1 MVIIVSTEHLFEFG
15 DAVEDVNNNSSNCVI
30 RTFNAGLSCTLNSS
44 GIIVGVNKVLD
55 SALYHVIVHVTLQVG
70 SENAEVEDTLS
81 ILFEV
86 QATQQ
91 NQTILIAEGTLKDTL
106 ITTVDLKVNDTNP
119 SIQGNAHFL
128 SMDSNGLV
136 KTNQTTLLDTDF
148 VSQMFTAI
156 VYDNIFLNIVVY
168 KLSHQISINEN
179 TNATVIC
186 KTDPMVNSAILQTGN
201 YKNLLLLPD
210 GSIVVNV
217 PFDYEMIKE
226 YTFDLFGQVDDKN
239 FTIKIALNI
248 LDVNDNPPVLD
259 NNYMFTVTNSQ
270 LRVIVGVVPATD
282 PDTVGVLNYS
292 ITDEGADSRFQIGSF
307 GEVSMVN
314 TSWGGNATVTVT
326 DGVFYVNASVT
337 VNVVSAETNDT
348 HQQFNVSNCSI
359 FENKDKGTSLC
370 SVFKN
375 GYVDYAFDPLSDRT
389 KFNLNSTTVGIV
401 LYLIC
406 FIDNKINVMK
416 VELIFK

>member
-15 DAVEDVNNNSSNCVI
+15 DAVEDVNSNSSNCVI
-30 RTFNAGLSCTLNSS
+30 RTFNSGFNCSLNSS
-44 GIIVGVNKVLD
+44 GIIVGVNKVLG
-55 SALYHVIVHVTLQVG
+55 SALYHVIVHVTLQIG

-119 SIQGNAHFL
+119 SLQGNAHFL

-168 KLSHQISINEN
+168 KMSHQISINEN

-186 KTDPMVNSAILQTGN
+186 KTDQRVDSTLLQTKD
-201 YKNLLLLPD
+201 YLLLLPD
-210 GSIVVNV
+210 GSIVVKE

-226 YTFDLFGQVDDKN
+226 YMFELFGQVDDKN
-239 FTIKIALNI
+239 FTIKITLNI
-248 LDVNDNPPVLD
+248 LDLNDNPPVLD

-270 LRVIVGVVPATD
+270 LRAIVGVVPATD

-292 ITDEGADSRFQIGSF
+292 ITDESGDSRFQIGSF

-314 TSWGGNATVTVT
+314 TRRGGNATVTVT

-337 VNVVSAETNDT
+337 VNVVSGETNDT
-348 HQQFNVSNCSI
+348 HETFVFNCSI

-370 SVFKN
+370 SVFKE
-375 GYVDYAFDPLSDRT
+375 GYVDYVFDHLSDRT

>member
-15 DAVEDVNNNSSNCVI
+15 DAVEDVNSNSSNCVI
-30 RTFNAGLSCTLNSS
+30 RTFNSGFNCSLNSS
-44 GIIVGVNKVLD
+44 GIIVGVNKVLG
-55 SALYHVIVHVTLQVG
+55 SALYHVIVHVTLQIG

-106 ITTVDLKVNDTNP
+106 ITTVDLKVNDTN
-119 SIQGNAHFL
+119 SSLQGNAHFL

-168 KLSHQISINEN
+168 KMSHQISINEN

-186 KTDPMVNSAILQTGN
+186 KTDPMVNSALLQT
-201 YKNLLLLPD
+201 KDFLLLLPD
-210 GSIVVNV
+210 GSIVVKE

-226 YTFDLFGQVDDKN
+226 YMFELFGQVDDKN
-239 FTIKIALNI
+239 FTIKITLNI
-248 LDVNDNPPVLD
+248 LDLNDNPPVLD

-270 LRVIVGVVPATD
+270 LRAIVGVVPATD
-282 PDTVGVLNYS
+282 PDTVGVLRYN
-292 ITDEGADSRFQIGSF
+292 ITDEGGDSRFQIGSF

-314 TSWGGNATVTVT
+314 TRRGGNATVTVT

-337 VNVVSAETNDT
+337 VNVVSGETNDT
-348 HQQFNVSNCSI
+348 HETFVFNCSI

-370 SVFKN
+370 SVFKE
-375 GYVDYAFDPLSDRT
+375 GYVDYVFDPLSDRT

>member
-15 DAVEDVNNNSSNCVI
+15 DAVEDVNSNSSNCVI
-30 RTFNAGLSCTLNSS
+30 RTFNSGFNCSLNSS

-55 SALYHVIVHVTLQVG
+55 SALYHVIVHVTLQIG

-91 NQTILIAEGTLKDTL
+91 NQTIIIAEGTLKDTL

-119 SIQGNAHFL
+119 SLQGNAHFL

-168 KLSHQISINEN
+168 KMSHQTSINEN
-179 TNATVIC
+179 TNGTVIC
-186 KTDPMVNSAILQTGN
+186 KTDQRVDSTLLQTEN
-201 YKNLLLLPD
+201 YSLLLPD
-210 GSIVVNV
+210 GSIVVKE

-248 LDVNDNPPVLD
+248 LDVNDNPPILGND
-259 NNYMFTVTNSQ
+259 YIFIVTNSQ
-270 LRVIVGVVPATD
+270 LRAFVGVVSATD

-292 ITDEGADSRFQIGSF
+292 ITDEGGDSRFLIGSF

-314 TSWGGNATVTVT
+314 TRRGGNAIVTVT

-348 HQQFNVSNCSI
+348 HETFVFNCNVS
-359 FENKDKGTSLC
+359 ENSTKGTTFC
-370 SVFKN
+370 NVSVK
-375 GYVDYAFDPLSDRT
+375 GYIKYAFDHQSDRT
-389 KFNLNSTTVGIV
+389 KFNLNSNTVGIV
-401 LYLIC
+401 LYFIC
-406 FIDNKINVMK
+406 FIDNNINVMK
-416 VELIFK
+416 VEVIFK

>member
-15 DAVEDVNNNSSNCVI
+15 DAVEDVNSNSSNCVI
-30 RTFNAGLSCTLNSS
+30 RTFNAGFSCTLNSS
-44 GIIVGVNKVLD
+44 GIIVGVNKVLG
-55 SALYHVIVHVTLQVG
+55 SALYHVIVHVTLQIG

-119 SIQGNAHFL
+119 SLQGNAHFL

-168 KLSHQISINEN
+168 KMSHQISINEN

-186 KTDPMVNSAILQTGN
+186 KTDQRVENALLQTQD
-201 YKNLLLLPD
+201 YLLLLPE
-210 GSIVVNV
+210 GSIVVKE

-226 YTFDLFGQVDDKN
+226 YMFELFGQVDDKN
-239 FTIKIALNI
+239 FTIKITLNI
-248 LDVNDNPPVLD
+248 LDLNDNPPVLD

-270 LRVIVGVVPATD
+270 LRAIVGVVPATD

-292 ITDEGADSRFQIGSF
+292 ITDESGDSRFQIGSF

-314 TSWGGNATVTVT
+314 TRRGGNATVTVT

-337 VNVVSAETNDT
+337 VNVVSGETNDT
-348 HQQFNVSNCSI
+348 HETFVFNCSI

-370 SVFKN
+370 SVFKE
-375 GYVDYAFDPLSDRT
+375 GYVDYVFDHLSDRT

>member
-15 DAVEDVNNNSSNCVI
+15 DAVEDVNSNSSNCVI
-30 RTFNAGLSCTLNSS
+30 RTFNSGFNCSLNSS

-55 SALYHVIVHVTLQVG
+55 SALYHVIVHVTLQIG

-179 TNATVIC
+179 TNGTVIC
-186 KTDPMVNSAILQTGN
+186 KTDQRVDSALLQT
-201 YKNLLLLPD
+201 KDFLLLLPD
-210 GSIVVNV
+210 GSIVVKE

-248 LDVNDNPPVLD
+248 LDVNDNPPILG
-259 NNYMFTVTNSQ
+259 NNYIFIVTNSQ
-270 LRVIVGVVPATD
+270 LRALVGVVPATD

-292 ITDEGADSRFQIGSF
+292 ITDEGGDSRFLIGSF

-314 TSWGGNATVTVT
+314 TRRGGNAIVTVT

-348 HQQFNVSNCSI
+348 HETFVFDCNVSENSI
-359 FENKDKGTSLC
+359 KGTSFC
-370 SVFKN
+370 NVSVK
-375 GYVDYAFDPLSDRT
+375 GYIKYAFDHQSDRT
-389 KFNLNSTTVGIV
+389 KFNLNSNTV
-401 LYLIC
+401 
-406 FIDNKINVMK
+406 
-416 VELIFK
+416 